1 MSIPFVDLK
10 AQYLSLKSELDEA
23 VSRVMGETAYISG
36 RYAAEFEN
44 SFAEYLGVAHC
55 VAVANG
61 TDAIEIGLQAI
72 GIETGDEVIVPAN
85 TFIATAEG
93 VSNIGAAPVF
103 VDNDPQTYN
112 IDTTKIEEKITE
124 KTRAIIAVHLYGQP
138 AEMDEILRIAREH
151 NLKVVEDTAQAHG
164 ATYKGKKVGTFGDVA
179 TFSFYPSKNL
189 GAAGDAGAIVTN
201 DEQTAVRARLIAN
214 HGQAS
219 KNRHTMPGRNS
230 RMDGIQAA
238 VLSTKLPHLEGW
250 LESRRENA
258 KIYDELLAD
267 TDIATPMTND
277 DVRHIYHLYVVRVR
291 NRDAVQARLAEKC
304 IETGIHYP
312 IAVPLMEAYSSL
324 DYSAADFPVASSQM
338 HEILSL
344 PMYAEL
350 TGGQI
355 EEVCRELK
363 SAVPQGAAAGS

>member
-36 RYAAEFEN
+36 RYAADFEH

-72 GIETGDEVIVPAN
+72 GIKAGDEVIVPAN

-93 VSNIGAAPVF
+93 VSNIGATPVF
-103 VDNDPQTYN
+103 IDNDPQTYN
-112 IDTTKIEEKITE
+112 IDTTKIEKRITE

-151 NLKVVEDTAQAHG
+151 KLKVVEDTAQAHG
-164 ATYKGKKVGTFGDVA
+164 ATYKGKKVGTLGDIA

-201 DEQTAVRARLIAN
+201 DQQTAVRARLIAN
-214 HGQAS
+214 HGQAA
-219 KNRHTMPGRNS
+219 KNRHTIPGRNS

-238 VLSTKLPHLEGW
+238 VLSTKLPHLDRW

-258 KIYDELLAD
+258 KIYDEQLAD
-267 TDIATPMTND
+267 TDIATAVTND

-291 NRDAVQARLAEKC
+291 NRNAVQARLAEKG

-312 IAVPLMEAYSSL
+312 IAVPLMEAYSNL
-324 DYSAADFPVASSQM
+324 GYSSADFPVASSQM

-350 TGGQI
+350 TGVQI

-363 SAVPQGAAAGS
+363 SAVSQGAAAGI